1 MKFLP
6 IGLLVSLFFH
16 VSYGQ
21 ESYLL
26 VGSGGGVA
34 GTATVYKI
42 TRDGKVL
49 KGKGLDE
56 IAYTEEAKLKKCTTK
71 KYFKKAK
78 AVLKSTAKFNHP
90 GNLYSSLTLYNE
102 GNEGKMTWGDAAHP
116 APEDAKKL
124 YQKINEKMARLTF
137 TTGSSK

>member
-1 MKFLP
+1 MKFLQT
-6 IGLLVSLFFH
+6 GLLVSLFFQI
-16 VSYGQ
+16 SYGQ

-56 IAYTEEAKLKKCTTK
+56 IAYTEEGKLKKCATK
-71 KYFKKAK
+71 KYFKRAK
-78 AVLKSTAKFNHP
+78 AALKSSPGFIHP
-90 GNLYSSLTLYNE
+90 GNLYSSLTLYDE
-102 GNEGKMTWGDAAHP
+102 GHEDKMTWGDAAHP

-124 YQKINEKMARLTF
+124 HQKIHEAMARLTF
-137 TTGSSK
+137 TSDSSK